1 MNRACLVALTT
12 ATFLAA
18 CSSDKPAVSD
28 SLKTNPEL
36 ASPAGTALPADT
48 AASQVVTPIEQA
60 PAPSTKPS
68 SPATQP
74 VRTAT
79 SKAAPVPA
87 ANVPKSTVTAA
98 PARVTPVPV
107 TPAPVAAA
115 PRPTAPPAPEV
126 AAVPS
131 ASAQALAGK
140 APYEENCRKCHGVIG
155 IAPKAMK
162 AKFPKIATF
171 DAAFFATRSGDSVVT
186 ILTKGKNQDMTS
198 FKDKLSHAQMV
209 AVAAYI
215 RTFAK

>member
-1 MNRACLVALTT
+1 MNRACLLALTT

-18 CSSDKPAVSD
+18 CSTDKPAVSD

-36 ASPAGTALPADT
+36 ASPPGIALPPDAEG
-48 AASQVVTPIEQA
+48 SQVVSPVEQA
-60 PAPSTKPS
+60 PAASTKSS

-115 PRPTAPPAPEV
+115 PKPTAPPAPVV
-126 AAVPS
+126 AAAPS
-131 ASAQALAGK
+131 ASDQALAGK
-140 APYEENCRKCHGVIG
+140 APYEENCRKCHGATG
-155 IAPKAMK
+155 IPSNAMK
-162 AKFPKIATF
+162 ARFPKIAAF
-171 DAAFFATRSGDSVVT
+171 DAAFFAKRSNESIVT
-186 ILTKGKNQDMTS
+186 ILTKGNNEAMKPYEG
-198 FKDKLSHAQMV
+198 KLSHAQMV

-215 RTFAK
+215 RSFAK